1 MAEANPNLA
10 GLLLA
15 SGSQIL
21 SIRSLLRLVQ
31 RGSPEETA
39 GSCWVCRECASVS
52 SISRD
57 FPSKD
62 LPGVQSQLLQ
72 CFWGGWRHGEVGTLV
87 RSQESRDLNLAAACA
102 QLRGGWWEGPA
113 RRCSPPPLPAPAI
126 LSNPLPPPPPTT
138 KVLGPPAGR
147 RQPTPPT
154 SPAGPQQRRRR
165 RRHCHRRPPPHRG
178 PASSAGLEDEPP
190 GSRSPR
196 ALTPAERA
204 ASPQRA
210 TKAVARHSP
219 RHRLHRSRRPSA
231 APREGARTRGGR
243 GGVGGAQGV
252 RGGLGAVTSAGLGG
266 ASGDLGASSRVSPV
280 AGSLAAAEVGIC
292 SEEHRS
298 LSAQASRNAL
308 CAEG

>member
-72 CFWGGWRHGEVGTLV
+72 CF
-87 RSQESRDLNLAAACA
+87 
-102 QLRGGWWEGPA
+102 
-113 RRCSPPPLPAPAI
+113 
-126 LSNPLPPPPPTT
+126 
-138 KVLGPPAGR
+138 
-147 RQPTPPT
+147 
-154 SPAGPQQRRRR
+154 
-165 RRHCHRRPPPHRG
+165 
-178 PASSAGLEDEPP
+178 
-190 GSRSPR
+190 
-196 ALTPAERA
+196 PAERA